1 MLSCCVEVSRVHG
14 AQVTLQTHDESVL
27 ETFYSIA
34 AMHCHQILVVLVLVH
49 ATASS
54 SPLNVTVSDKG
65 TDNSSCLQM
74 NTTQACRTLEF
85 VLKQLFSPLES
96 DVILVNVLNNQSLNV
111 SSQYIFDNPFTLVV
125 TGVGYPSITF
135 DSNGILVMHFNR
147 LSNFTWRGLV
157 FNGGRISYQNLH
169 IVTFDDCKLLLPLE
183 IDVYYVR
190 KMIINNSDVGVPN
203 TQCTPIFL
211 KACGDGVP
219 CIASSVI
226 FSSNT
231 IANCAPLSNLL
242 SFINFGNVTF
252 INNVFTQLNLTRA
265 YRLVLFHGITMSL
278 TFQNNSFVEN
288 IIGLGI
294 EFDISGS
301 NGQVTVQQN
310 RFLHNEISIKYN
322 VFLQA
327 IFYFDIQNSNL
338 NIIFSENLYYNNS
351 KLLLLNL
358 QTDPANSSVNVIL
371 NSERVIDNIGPS
383 TPLQCLPITD
393 IPINKNCLGLFIL
406 EGLKELNLSNIT
418 ASGNRIHIDTNAIPR
433 GDELSHDSYVRF
445 SSLFFL
451 ANNTNMF
458 LSDTVFNQN
467 YGTPIIFWR
476 ILVDID
482 FDPFSLTFSGNVV
495 FSNNTGFL
503 GGAFAA
509 YNKDINIY
517 TTSSA
522 YLKFIG
528 NYALY
533 GGAGYIENMA
543 FGICDD
549 NLTINFTD
557 NSAVTNG
564 DTIYFST
571 DPSTTVKPVGCKNVP
586 RLNTVKGIHSYASN
600 LSYVPNLNCTEHLIF
615 PGQELIVNITIT
627 DYFGLPSSCTADVYL
642 QCNNMLLLC
651 PQQVTLKGPETV
663 VLAQANNTTYST
675 IDTSH
680 ILESSQDVNNNVS
693 VLLRCRNTAS
703 TKVVIPLNITQC
715 PLGFYYSQ
723 KERVCKCIEGFGD
736 NLFVCSSRY
745 GGSCVAHGYWYGEF
759 ATGNSTGSTAYTVS
773 KCSFPEC
780 ALSYE
785 ACPSELLPAGA
796 TSGFVRLRFN
806 PDSQCSEGRGGVLC
820 RNCAQDY
827 AFTFT
832 ASSCVPDT
840 ECALWQPFL
849 ILLFSLVF
857 QVTIALMLFFLVRF
871 KFALGSGIL
880 YGPMFFLAIVHHLPL
895 DNYPFL
901 NTAVSVMSSI
911 PLINLELF
919 GLIPWCFFHPVSKLY
934 NYFLH
939 YLGPLIILI
948 VISLIFLFA
957 RWCPNLLRRIQS
969 SPLRALCI
977 LMFLSFWSLS
987 DISLNILTPVVIR
1000 YKAGQSVSTGLFVS
1014 IQPDFKYFSLSHIPV
1029 AIPALLV
1036 MIVVIAPLV
1045 FILLSSPLLSKIT
1058 NLNRIKPFLDEF
1070 QSCYK
1075 DNFRWYSSVYFIVW
1089 IALIMILI
1097 YSDVFAYQTILVLLL
1112 LTHIVIRPYSS
1123 TTLNIMD
1130 TLLLTDVNIL
1140 VVLINYYPASFIPAQ
1155 IAVYS
1160 LVLGPLLFAAI
1171 YLVYYLAIV
1180 KYDVW
1185 TRIKSARNK
1194 RNVQLEQLRLPDE
1207 DYEVKHH
1214 NVTTQHISVEDFR
1227 EPLIAVV
1234 NAD

>member
-1 MLSCCVEVSRVHG
+1 MIKVCCRHFI
-14 AQVTLQTHDESVL
+14 H
-27 ETFYSIA
+27 IA
-34 AMHCHQILVVLVLVH
+34 AMHCHQLLVVLVLVH

-96 DVILVNVLNNQSLNV
+96 DVILVNVLNNQSLDV
-111 SSQYIFDNPFTLVV
+111 SSPYIFNSPFTLVV

-135 DSNGILVMHFNR
+135 DSNGNLTMHCNSS
-147 LSNFTWRGLV
+147 SNFTWRGLV
-157 FNGGRISYQNLH
+157 FKGGNILHQNLH
-169 IVTFDDCKLLLPLE
+169 TITFDDCKLLLPLGMD
-183 IDVYYVR
+183 IRYVR

-203 TQCTPIFL
+203 TRCTPIFL
-211 KACGDGVP
+211 RACNDSVP
-219 CIASSVI
+219 CNVI

-231 IANCAPLSNLL
+231 IANCGTTPLSNLL
-242 SFINFGNVTF
+242 YFNLFGNLTI
-252 INNVFTQLNLTRA
+252 INNVFTQLNLTQVN
-265 YRLVLFHGITMSL
+265 RLVFVSGITMSL

-294 EFDISGS
+294 EFEISGS
-301 NGQVTVQQN
+301 NGQITVQQN
-310 RFLHNEISIKYN
+310 RFLHNEIPKKYN

-327 IFYFDIQNSNL
+327 IFYFDMIQSSNL
-338 NIIFSENLYYNNS
+338 NVIFSENLYYNNS
-351 KLLLLNL
+351 KLLILNL
-358 QTDPANSSVNVIL
+358 QTDSTSTVNAIL
-371 NSERVIDNIGPS
+371 NSESVIDNIGPS
-383 TPLQCLPITD
+383 TPQQCLPITD
-393 IPINKNCLGLFIL
+393 IAIKKNCLGLFIL

-418 ASGNRIHIDTNAIPR
+418 ASGNRIYIDTNAIPR
-433 GDELSHDSYVRF
+433 GDELSHDGYVRF

-451 ANNTNMF
+451 ANNTDMF
-458 LSDTVFNQN
+458 LSDTVFSKN
-467 YGTPIIFWR
+467 YGTPIIFWHVF
-476 ILVDID
+476 IDID
-482 FDPFSLTFSGNVV
+482 IDSPFSLTLSGNVV
-495 FSNNTGFL
+495 FANNIGFL

-517 TTSSA
+517 TISST

-533 GGAGYIENMA
+533 GGAGYIEKMA

-571 DPSTTVKPVGCKNVP
+571 DPSNTVKPVYCKNVP
-586 RLNTVKGIHSYASN
+586 RLNTVKGIHSYATN
-600 LSYVPNLNCTEHLIF
+600 LSYVPNLDSTEHLIF

-627 DYFGLPSSCTADVYL
+627 DYFGLPSSCTADIYL
-642 QCNNMLLLC
+642 QCDNMLLLC

-675 IDTSH
+675 IDTGH

-693 VLLRCRNTAS
+693 VLLRCRNTANAQ
-703 TKVVIPLNITQC
+703 VMIPLNITQC

-723 KERVCKCIEGFGD
+723 KERVCKCIEGVGD

-759 ATGNSTGSTAYTVS
+759 ATDNSTGSTAYTVS

-796 TSGFVRLRFN
+796 TSEFFRLHFD

-840 ECALWQPFL
+840 ECVLWQPFL

-880 YGPMFFLAIVHHLPL
+880 YCPMFFLAIVHHLPL

-901 NTAVSVMSSI
+901 NTAVSMVSSI

-1014 IQPDFKYFSLSHIPV
+1014 IQPDVKYFSLSHIPV

-1045 FILLSSPLLSKIT
+1045 FILFGSTLLSKVT

-1075 DNFRWYSSVYFIVW
+1075 DNFRWFSSVYFIVW
-1089 IALIMILI
+1089 IALIIILI

-1112 LTHIVIRPYSS
+1112 LTHIVIQPYSS

-1160 LVLGPLLFAAI
+1160 LVLGPLLFAGI
-1171 YLVYYLAIV
+1171 YLVYYLAI

-1185 TRIKSARNK
+1185 TRIKGARKKKNLQPK
-1194 RNVQLEQLRLPDE
+1194 QLRLPDE
-1207 DYEVKHH
+1207 EDDVVHH